1 MGRLSG
7 SGAPPQLSSTATP
20 TVAATMTPHLKPFTT
35 TLIGGVV
42 FLLPLIVVLYVLGQG
57 LALTAHAVQPL
68 MALLPVKSVGGI
80 TLASLAALA
89 LLLLLCF
96 GAGLLARAAVGQA
109 FSARFEDKLQTLY
122 PRYSVIKAMSQ
133 GLHGAL
139 GKKVLKP
146 VLASFDDNQLIG
158 FDIERLDDGRV
169 VLYVPGAP
177 DAWSGNVLLVAPE
190 RVQSLDIDAGDLA
203 KSLQGL
209 GLGMAGLMRTEA
221 AKAKPRI
228 TP

>member
-1 MGRLSG
+1 MRQS
-7 SGAPPQLSSTATP
+7 
-20 TVAATMTPHLKPFTT
+20 LKPLTT
-35 TLIGGVV
+35 TLIGGAV

-68 MALLPVKSVGGI
+68 VELLPDKSVGGV
-80 TLASLAALA
+80 TLASVAALA

-146 VLASFDDNQLIG
+146 ALATFDDHELVG
-158 FDIERLDDGRV
+158 FDMERLDDGRV

-177 DAWSGNVLLVAPE
+177 DAWSGSVLLVAPE
-190 RVQSLDIDAGDLA
+190 RVQPLDVDAAGLA
-203 KSLQGL
+203 KALQGL
-209 GLGMAGLMRTEA
+209 GLGMAALLRA
-221 AKAKPRI
+221 AAASAQPRI
-228 TP
+228 AP

>member
-1 MGRLSG
+1 MRQS
-7 SGAPPQLSSTATP
+7 
-20 TVAATMTPHLKPFTT
+20 LKPLTT

-57 LALTAHAVQPL
+57 LALAAHAVQPL
-68 MALLPVKSVGGI
+68 VGLLPDKSIGGI
-80 TLASLAALA
+80 TFASLAALT

-146 VLASFDDNQLIG
+146 VLATFDDNQLIG
-158 FDIERLDDGRV
+158 FDMERLDDGRV

-177 DAWSGNVLLVAPE
+177 DAWSGSVLLVVPE
-190 RVQSLDIDAGDLA
+190 RVQPLDIDAGDLA
-203 KSLQGL
+203 KALQGL
-209 GLGMAGLMRTEA
+209 GLSAAALLRAAGV
-221 AKAKPRI
+221 KAQPRI
-228 TP
+228 AS

>member
-1 MGRLSG
+1 MRQS
-7 SGAPPQLSSTATP
+7 
-20 TVAATMTPHLKPFTT
+20 LKPFTT

-57 LALTAHAVQPL
+57 LALATHAVQPL
-68 MALLPVKSVGGI
+68 VGLLPDKSVGGI
-80 TLASLAALA
+80 TFASLAALA

-96 GAGLLARAAVGQA
+96 GAGLLARAAAGQA

-139 GKKVLKP
+139 GKRLLKP
-146 VLASFDDNQLIG
+146 VLATFDDNQLVG

-177 DAWSGNVLLVAPE
+177 DAWSGSVLLVAPE
-190 RVQSLDIDAGDLA
+190 RVQALDIDAGDLA
-203 KSLQGL
+203 KALQGL
-209 GLGMAGLMRTEA
+209 GLGLAGLMRA
-221 AKAKPRI
+221 AAANAQPRI
-228 TP
+228 AS

>member
-1 MGRLSG
+1 MRHS
-7 SGAPPQLSSTATP
+7 
-20 TVAATMTPHLKPFTT
+20 LKPFTT

-57 LALTAHAVQPL
+57 LALHAVQPL
-68 MALLPVKSVGGI
+68 VGLLPDKSVGGI
-80 TLASLAALA
+80 TFASLAALA

-146 VLASFDDNQLIG
+146 VLATFEEHQLIG
-158 FDIERLDDGRV
+158 FDMERLDDGRV

-177 DAWSGNVLLVAPE
+177 DAWSGSVLMVAAD
-190 RVQSLDIDAGDLA
+190 RVQPLDIDAADLA
-203 KSLQGL
+203 KALQGL
-209 GLGMAGLMRTEA
+209 GLGTAALLRAAAG
-221 AKAKPRI
+221 KAKPRI
-228 TP
+228 AS